1 MIEDVLADI
10 DMVCLM
16 SVNPGFGGQKFIERT
31 LDKCQRLRAMADVA
45 NPDLRIEID
54 GGVGIQ
60 NASAL
65 IAAGAD
71 VLVAG
76 TSVFGQDD
84 YAAAINS
91 LRP

>member
-1 MIEDVLADI
+1 
-10 DMVCLM
+10 
-16 SVNPGFGGQKFIERT
+16 
-31 LDKCQRLRAMADVA
+31 MANAA

-65 IAAGAD
+65 ITAGAD

-84 YAAAINS
+84 YAAAITG

>member
-1 MIEDVLADI
+1 MRAFRTFLILVLG
-10 DMVCLM
+10 L
-16 SVNPGFGGQKFIERT
+16 
-31 LDKCQRLRAMADVA
+31 
-45 NPDLRIEID
+45 ID